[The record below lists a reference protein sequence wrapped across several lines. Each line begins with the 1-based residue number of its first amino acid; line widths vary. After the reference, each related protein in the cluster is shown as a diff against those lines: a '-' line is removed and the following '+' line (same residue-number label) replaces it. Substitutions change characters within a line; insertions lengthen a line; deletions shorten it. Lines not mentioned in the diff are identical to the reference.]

1 MIKRMIIASVVVM
14 AMATSALAFQCP
26 GDMRK
31 IDAKLASASLPDD
44 VLAEVVMLRKRGQ
57 AEHGAGQHAASVA
70 TLADAMR
77 LITENS

>member
-1 MIKRMIIASVVVM
+1 MMKRMIFVGAVVM
-14 AMATSALAFQCP
+14 AMASPALAFQCP

-31 IDAKLASASLPDD
+31 IDAKLAGASLSND

-57 AEHGAGQHAASVA
+57 AEHGAGKHAASVA
-70 TLADAMR
+70 TLAEAMR